1 MKRKKPDA
9 AYPVGYGKPPA
20 HTRFQNGV
28 SGNPGGRP
36 RGMTTGRAAAL
47 MLKEAYRPVTVR
59 EGDRVYTLPAFQ
71 VVLRSQLTLA
81 AKGNGPAQR
90 AVVKN
95 LQSIEHELAT
105 QTGNH
110 AQTKLIISW
119 RDPMPSIG
127 QTAGGAADTQG
138 EKLEHLETFEE

>member
-1 MKRKKPDA
+1 MKRKKTSDA
-9 AYPVGYGKPPA
+9 AYPVGHGKPPV
-20 HTRFQNGV
+20 HTRFRKGA

-47 MLKEAYRPVTVR
+47 MLKEAYRPITVR

-90 AVVKN
+90 AVVKS
-95 LQSIEHELAT
+95 LQAIEHALAN
-105 QTGNH
+105 QTGNL
-110 AQTKLIISW
+110 ASRKLIISW
-119 RDPMPSIG
+119 RDSNPSPDEPRQIP
-127 QTAGGAADTQG
+127 G
-138 EKLEHLETFEE
+138 EKSELE